1 MPDDVMTALPDKEL
15 LRLSEVHAMRA
26 LVDAIN
32 AQGRQSS
39 AQSDQIV
46 AHMEATNRTI
56 EKFGL
61 RIENMNERLIRLE
74 EQKHGREIDSLRE
87 EIKRVTKA
95 RDIEVKALG
104 DKIDTLERKNDE
116 RNGAKQFIEMLP
128 KFAPWLVSIIA
139 AIAAWQSIK
148 AN

>member
-1 MPDDVMTALPDKEL
+1 
-15 LRLSEVHAMRA
+15 MRA
-26 LVDAIN
+26 LIDAIT

-39 AQSDQIV
+39 AQAEQIV
-46 AHMEATNRTI
+46 AHMEASNRTI

-74 EQKHGREIDSLRE
+74 EQKHGREIDNLRAELKVIGE
-87 EIKRVTKA
+87 ERTK
-95 RDIEVKALG
+95 EVKSLG
-104 DKIDTLERKNDE
+104 DKIDVLERKNDE
-116 RNGAKQFIEMLP
+116 RNGVKQFIEMLP